1 MFNCSDQRPVADT
14 KSRTSLHLLLSP
26 TRLLRALT
34 KLPPPPRFDRAI
46 TLLAFSLACAAGQIA
61 QAQTIVNICDRTDQV
76 EAALIAHSAVT
87 TTDCA
92 AVTDTMLGNISGRF
106 DLNNKGITSL
116 KANDFAGLSRVPI
129 LDLDNNS
136 LNTLPAG
143 VFSGLTA
150 LRTLGL
156 LQNNLTTLPEG
167 TFSGLTTELTTLNLL
182 LQNNSGNARM
192 LVYLEQ
198 NGNEVTATVP
208 SGAPA
213 NLTINLS
220 VSGTAQSGSPTS
232 IPIPVGTTSASV
244 TLEPQSGQT
253 LTAGFDST
261 PLTHNITSFRGVTI
275 VPVVDPVSDFCGRTA
290 AVQDAII
297 ALVSATQCDT
307 VTNAMLTGITSN
319 LNLENKGITSLK
331 ANDFAGLSG
340 ITNLDLENNNLTTLP
355 AGVFTDLSSLT
366 TLTLSQNKLATA
378 PPEIFKSLIK
388 LEHLRI
394 RGNEFDILPAGF
406 FAGLPIELGSLVA
419 TDQFDDNPDS
429 DGTDRPNATAKIT
442 AFLQQVGNEVTVT
455 IPAGAPRNL
464 TANLAV
470 TGATASSPTISIPVG
485 QTSASI
491 TLVPAMGQTPV
502 ADFAST
508 PVVQTGA
515 FAFSATFVA
524 MKSVP
529 TFTDISV
536 AGLQYFQQ
544 IEIDPLQL
552 PQADLSLFQ
561 GTAPNLTYSLTA
573 AITDDG
579 NGLAALADNN
589 LPAGLAFD
597 PDTRTLSGTPSAIGI
612 YAMTYSVVDEGS
624 NSASLTFDIQVNVPL
639 DYDALHAQILSH
651 FAITVADSAGQAVS
665 DRIDR
670 MASRQKPRFSTNG
683 SDFEVPLTGQG
694 STFTLWLQNSATDL
708 SLNGGDFNWSGDV
721 SGTQFGFDWRSD
733 NSDFLVG
740 LMLQNLD
747 GQFDHSGNLP
757 GTESFTGYYS
767 IPMDSEHV
775 YFGWMPGG
783 VQTSNWLNVWG
794 MVGSGS
800 GSLTMTGFSGE
811 AMRSSTDMS
820 MTHLGF
826 SMVPLN
832 SSDWLSLRV
841 RGELTI
847 SSLSVDATGGV
858 TGLDVEVTRQ
868 RVLVEPTIKDLIASD
883 RHQLVLA
890 GELGFRSD
898 STSVKGIANPNVGGL
913 PDGAGTELGMKLGY
927 SWRNFD
933 VQVGFRQLSVG
944 ADSTGEQY
952 DEDGFYFSLTMGT
965 LFNER
970 GWTASLRPTWGDT
983 GSAADRLW
991 QATQVS
997 DLSANSSSGNSSGSM
1012 QAQLSYGMLS
1022 PFGSSG
1028 LLIPYSQVRTSDSG
1042 ATNATFGMNLNLNSG
1057 WQLHWQYANNTN
1069 SNINSGRSAS
1079 RGASHSA
1086 STVQSANDNGGE
1098 FKLGA
1103 ALDF

>member
-1 MFNCSDQRPVADT
+1 MEVA
-14 KSRTSLHLLLSP
+14 
-26 TRLLRALT
+26 
-34 KLPPPPRFDRAI
+34 
-46 TLLAFSLACAAGQIA
+46 LLAAISE
-61 QAQTIVNICDRTDQV
+61 TN
-76 EAALIAHSAVT
+76 
-87 TTDCA
+87 DCA
-92 AVTDTMLGNISGRF
+92 AVTDQMLANIMGTLDLSHNDGNAPPTITSLKTGDFAGLSSVTALNLARQGLTTFPEGAFSGLTALTTLTLSANKLTTVSEGTFKGLTTRLTSLLLSFQSSGENVKMLLYLGQNGNEVIATVPSGAPTDLTVNLSVSGTAESGSPTSIVIPVGETSASVTLLPQSGQTLTATFDSPSLTHSGLTLTGTTIVTAVEQVAGFCGRTAAVRNAIIAHADISATDCQSVTSAMLNGTTGVTATPGITGEF
-106 DLNNKGITSL
+106 DLSSQSIASL
-116 KANDFAGLSRVPI
+116 KANDFAGMSGVTTLK
-129 LDLDNNS
+129 LNNNE
-136 LNTLPAG
+136 LTDLPAG
-143 VFSGLTA
+143 VFNGLTGVTSLNLDENKIATIAPGVFNPMVSLATGGIDLQRNA
-150 LRTLGL
+150 LA
-156 LQNNLTTLPEG
+156 TLPDNI
-167 TFSGLTTELTTLNLL
+167 FKGLTTGMTLFLLGDPTQPIVDIPVFLFQDGNSLTVTIPTGTPAALTVNLN
-182 LQNNSGNARM
+182 
-192 LVYLEQ
+192 
-198 NGNEVTATVP
+198 VTGGAT
-208 SGAPA
+208 
-213 NLTINLS
+213 
-220 VSGTAQSGSPTS
+220 QSGSPTS
-232 IPIPVGTTSASV
+232 I
-244 TLEPQSGQT
+244 
-253 LTAGFDST
+253 
-261 PLTHNITSFRGVTI
+261 
-275 VPVVDPVSDFCGRTA
+275 
-290 AVQDAII
+290 
-297 ALVSATQCDT
+297 T
-307 VTNAMLTGITSN
+307 VA
-319 LNLENKGITSLK
+319 
-331 ANDFAGLSG
+331 
-340 ITNLDLENNNLTTLP
+340 
-355 AGVFTDLSSLT
+355 
-366 TLTLSQNKLATA
+366 
-378 PPEIFKSLIK
+378 
-388 LEHLRI
+388 
-394 RGNEFDILPAGF
+394 
-406 FAGLPIELGSLVA
+406 
-419 TDQFDDNPDS
+419 
-429 DGTDRPNATAKIT
+429 
-442 AFLQQVGNEVTVT
+442 
-455 IPAGAPRNL
+455 
-464 TANLAV
+464 
-470 TGATASSPTISIPVG
+470 VG
-485 QTSASI
+485 QTSGTA
-491 TLVPAMGQTPV
+491 TLLPETGVTLTAN
-502 ADFAST
+502 FASSSAFN
-508 PVVQTGA
+508 QGSFSFTGA
-515 FAFSATFVA
+515 RYVGV
-524 MKSVP
+524 KSVP
-529 TFTDISV
+529 TFAD
-536 AGLQYFQQ
+536 GLPPQQYFQQ
-544 IEIDPLQL
+544 IPIAPLQL
-552 PQADLSLFQ
+552 PPADISKFPPS
-561 GTAPNLTYSLTA
+561 APPNLTYSLTA

-579 NGLAALADNN
+579 SGLAALADNN

-597 PDTRTLSGTPSAIGI
+597 PDTRTLSGTPSAIGT
-612 YAMTYSVVDEGS
+612 YAMTYSAVDGGS
-624 NSASLTFDIQVNVPL
+624 NSASLSFDIQVNVPL

-733 NSDFLVG
+733 DSAFLVG

-747 GQFDHSGNLP
+747 GQFDHSGNIP
-757 GTESFTGYYS
+757 GTEDITGYYS

-800 GSLTMTGFSGE
+800 GSLTMTGLSGE

-868 RVLVEPTIKDLIASD
+868 RVLVEPTIKDLIAND

-944 ADSTGEQY
+944 ADSSGEQY

-965 LFNER
+965 LFGER
-970 GWTASLRPTWGDT
+970 GWTASLHPTWGNT

-997 DLSANSSSGNSSGSM
+997 DLSANSSNNSGSM

-1022 PFGSSG
+1022 PFGGSG

-1057 WQLHWQYANNTN
+1057 WQLHWQYADNNTN
-1069 SNINSGRSAS
+1069 S
-1079 RGASHSA
+1079 RGASNR
-1086 STVQSANDNGGE
+1086 STNTAQSANDNSGE

>member
-1 MFNCSDQRPVADT
+1 MFNCSDQRTGADT

-26 TRLLRALT
+26 TRLLRALIKST
-34 KLPPPPRFDRAI
+34 PPPPRFDRAI
-46 TLLAFSLACAAGQIA
+46 TLLALSLACAAGQTA
-61 QAQTIVNICDRTDQV
+61 QAQTIVNICDRTDAV
-76 EAALIAHSAVT
+76 ETELLRRIPDT
-87 TTDCA
+87 NDCA
-92 AVTDTMLGNISGRF
+92 AVTDQMLASITSILHLS
-106 DLNNKGITSL
+106 DDGITSL
-116 KANDFAGLSRVPI
+116 KANDFAGLTTVTGINMPR
-129 LDLDNNS
+129 NNLTS
-136 LNTLPAG
+136 LPAG
-143 VFSGLTA
+143 VFNDLPALTNID
-150 LRTLGL
+150 L
-156 LQNNLTTLPEG
+156 NNNSLSILPEG
-167 TFSGLTTELTTLNLL
+167 VFKGLARGLTVLNLL
-182 LQNNSGNARM
+182 LQNGTDNARM
-192 LVYLEQ
+192 LVYLGQ
-198 NGNEVTATVP
+198 NGNEVTAAVP

-213 NLTINLS
+213 ELTVNLS
-220 VSGTAQSGSPTS
+220 VSGTAESDSPTS
-232 IPIPVGTTSASV
+232 IVIPVGATSASI
-244 TLEPQSGQT
+244 TLLPQSGQT
-253 LTAGFDST
+253 LTAAFHST
-261 PLTHNITSFRGVTI
+261 PLTHTGLNLRGVTI
-275 VPVVDPVSDFCGRTA
+275 VTAVEQVYGFCSRTA
-290 AVQDAII
+290 AVRNAII
-297 ALVSATQCDT
+297 AHADVSATDCQS
-307 VTNAMLTGITSN
+307 VTSAMLNGTTGVTATPGITGTLDLSSQD
-319 LNLENKGITSLK
+319 IASLK
-331 ANDFAGLSG
+331 ANDFAGMSG
-340 ITNLDLENNNLTTLP
+340 VTRLRLNNNELTDLP
-355 AGVFTDLSSLT
+355 AGVFNGLT
-366 TLTLSQNKLATA
+366 TVRSLLLNENKIATIAPGVFNPMIGLTTGVNLEKNAFAALPKDLFKGLTVGMGQ
-378 PPEIFKSLIK
+378 IFLD
-388 LEHLRI
+388 
-394 RGNEFDILPAGF
+394 N
-406 FAGLPIELGSLVA
+406 
-419 TDQFDDNPDS
+419 QFDDS
-429 DGTDRPNATAKIT
+429 DDGIPTQPVVDIPV
-442 AFLQQVGNEVTVT
+442 FLFQDGNDLTVTVPT
-455 IPAGAPRNL
+455 GTPAALTVNL
-464 TANLAV
+464 NV
-470 TGATASSPTISIPVG
+470 TGGAAQSSSPTSITVALG
-485 QTSASI
+485 QTSRTD
-491 TLVPAMGQTPV
+491 TLLPETGVTLT
-502 ADFAST
+502 ADFAS
-508 PVVQTGA
+508 
-515 FAFSATFVA
+515 SNTFDDGVLA
-524 MKSVP
+524 ISGGRYVGMKSALTIV
-529 TFTDISV
+529 DAQI
-536 AGLQYFQQ
+536 ADQQYFHQMT
-544 IEIDPLQL
+544 ITPLQL
-552 PQADLSLFQ
+552 PPADISRFPPS
-561 GTAPNLTYSLTA
+561 APPSLTYSLTA
-573 AITDDG
+573 TITDDFG
-579 NGLAALADNN
+579 GKAALENT

-597 PDTRTLSGTPSAIGI
+597 PDTRTLSGTPSTIGI
-612 YAMTYSVVDEGS
+612 YAMTYSALTGNS
-624 NSASLTFDIQVNVPL
+624 HSASLTFNIRVIPPL

-683 SDFEVPLTGQG
+683 SDFEVPLAGQG

-733 NSDFLVG
+733 DSAFLVG

-800 GSLTMTGFSGE
+800 GSLTMTGLSGE
-811 AMRSSTDMS
+811 AMRSNTDMS

-868 RVLVEPTIKDLIASD
+868 RVLVEPTIKDLIAND
-883 RHQLVLA
+883 QHQLVLA

-997 DLSANSSSGNSSGSM
+997 DLSANSSSGSSNGSM

-1028 LLIPYSQVRTSDSG
+1028 LLIPYSQVQTSDSG

-1057 WQLHWQYANNTN
+1057 WQLHWQYAN
-1069 SNINSGRSAS
+1069 SADS
-1079 RGASHSA
+1079 RNA
-1086 STVQSANDNGGE
+1086 STAQSANDNSGE

>member
-1 MFNCSDQRPVADT
+1 MVAM
-14 KSRTSLHLLLSP
+14 TSLSLTHNELATLPDDLFKGLTKELTTLQMHDQFSKTDDNIP
-26 TRLLRALT
+26 DQATVKVPVTATWESGTTTVTIPAGAPATLTVKLRATNTATTEHTLT
-34 KLPPPPRFDRAI
+34 IAVGNTQATVAMTAEDTDVPVTVGFADIPSLPSGNTYTGLSFEVDL
-46 TLLAFSLACAAGQIA
+46 TGG
-61 QAQTIVNICDRTDQV
+61 ICDRTPQV
-76 EAALIAHSAVT
+76 QTGIIALVT
-87 TTDCA
+87 ATNCA
-92 AVTDTMLGNISGRF
+92 TVTDTMLDGITSL
-106 DLNNKGITSL
+106 LNLNSKGITSL
-116 KANDFAGLSRVPI
+116 RANDFDGLS
-129 LDLDNNS
+129 S
-136 LNTLPAG
+136 LP
-143 VFSGLTA
+143 
-150 LRTLGL
+150 
-156 LQNNLTTLPEG
+156 
-167 TFSGLTTELTTLNLL
+167 
-182 LQNNSGNARM
+182 
-192 LVYLEQ
+192 
-198 NGNEVTATVP
+198 
-208 SGAPA
+208 
-213 NLTINLS
+213 
-220 VSGTAQSGSPTS
+220 
-232 IPIPVGTTSASV
+232 
-244 TLEPQSGQT
+244 
-253 LTAGFDST
+253 
-261 PLTHNITSFRGVTI
+261 
-275 VPVVDPVSDFCGRTA
+275 
-290 AVQDAII
+290 
-297 ALVSATQCDT
+297 
-307 VTNAMLTGITSN
+307 
-319 LNLENKGITSLK
+319 
-331 ANDFAGLSG
+331 GLSLQS
-340 ITNLDLENNNLTTLP
+340 NSLTTLP
-355 AGVFTDLSSLT
+355 AGVFKDLAQATRLN
-366 TLTLSQNKLATA
+366 LENNKLKTA
-378 PPEIFKSLIK
+378 APSVLGPMAL
-388 LEHLRI
+388 LVQLNLV
-394 RGNEFDILPAGF
+394 GNEFDILPAGLF
-406 FAGLPIELGSLVA
+406 SGLTKELSALNA
-419 TDQFDDNPDS
+419 EDQFNDNPDS
-429 DGTDRPNATAKIT
+429 DGTDRPTATAKIT
-442 AFLQQVGNEVTVT
+442 AFLEQSGNEVTVT

-470 TGATASSPTISIPVG
+470 TGATASSPTIPIPFG

-508 PVVQTGA
+508 PVVLKTPSLT
-515 FAFSATFVA
+515 FNATFVS

-544 IEIDPLQL
+544 IAIDPLQL

-561 GTAPNLTYSLTA
+561 GATPNLTYSLTA
-573 AITDDG
+573 AITDDDS
-579 NGLAALADNN
+579 GLAALADNN

-597 PDTRTLSGTPSAIGI
+597 PDTRTLSGTPSAIGT

-624 NSASLTFDIQVNVPL
+624 NSTSLTFDIQVNVPL

-651 FAITVADSAGQAVS
+651 FAISVADSAGQAVS

-733 NSDFLVG
+733 DSAFLVG

-757 GTESFTGYYS
+757 GTENFTGYYS

-783 VQTSNWLNVWG
+783 IETSNWLNVWG

-800 GSLTMTGFSGE
+800 GSLTMTGLSGE

-868 RVLVEPTIKDLIASD
+868 RVLVEPTIKDLIAND

-970 GWTASLRPTWGDT
+970 GWTASLRPAWGDT

-997 DLSANSSSGNSSGSM
+997 DLSANTVDRSGSSNGSM

-1022 PFGSSG
+1022 PFGASG

-1057 WQLHWQYANNTN
+1057 WQLHWQYAN
-1069 SNINSGRSAS
+1069 SADS
-1079 RGASHSA
+1079 RNA
-1086 STVQSANDNGGE
+1086 STAQSANDNSGE

>member
-1 MFNCSDQRPVADT
+1 MIAQSIGNIRLPAIHSFTIEVTNRIMLDCSDQRTGADT

-34 KLPPPPRFDRAI
+34 KSTPRIDRAI
-46 TLLAFSLACAAGQIA
+46 ALLAFSLACAAGQTA
-61 QAQTIVNICDRTDQV
+61 LAQTTVNICDRTDKI

-92 AVTDTMLGNISGRF
+92 AVTDTMLGNISGEL
-106 DLNNKGITSL
+106 DLGSQSIASL
-116 KANDFAGLSRVPI
+116 QANDFAGMSGVTI
-129 LDLDNNS
+129 LRLDDNE
-136 LNTLPAG
+136 LTDLPAG
-143 VFSGLTA
+143 VFNSLTAVTALFLEGNKIATTAPGVFNPMVALKDGLNLSGNELATLPDDIFKGLTRSMDQIVLSNQFDDA
-150 LRTLGL
+150 DDGVDTQPIVDIPVFL
-156 LQNNLTTLPEG
+156 LQD
-167 TFSGLTTELTTLNLL
+167 
-182 LQNNSGNARM
+182 GNH
-192 LVYLEQ
+192 L
-198 NGNEVTATVP
+198 TATVP
-208 SGAPA
+208 AGTPA
-213 NLTINLS
+213 TLTVNLS
-220 VSGTAQSGSPTS
+220 VTGGATLPGSPTS
-232 IPIPVGTTSASV
+232 ITVPVGKTAGTATLLPAAGV
-244 TLEPQSGQT
+244 TLS
-253 LTAGFDST
+253 
-261 PLTHNITSFRGVTI
+261 
-275 VPVVDPVSDFCGRTA
+275 
-290 AVQDAII
+290 
-297 ALVSATQCDT
+297 
-307 VTNAMLTGITSN
+307 
-319 LNLENKGITSLK
+319 
-331 ANDFAGLSG
+331 
-340 ITNLDLENNNLTTLP
+340 
-355 AGVFTDLSSLT
+355 
-366 TLTLSQNKLATA
+366 
-378 PPEIFKSLIK
+378 
-388 LEHLRI
+388 
-394 RGNEFDILPAGF
+394 
-406 FAGLPIELGSLVA
+406 
-419 TDQFDDNPDS
+419 
-429 DGTDRPNATAKIT
+429 
-442 AFLQQVGNEVTVT
+442 
-455 IPAGAPRNL
+455 
-464 TANLAV
+464 
-470 TGATASSPTISIPVG
+470 
-485 QTSASI
+485 
-491 TLVPAMGQTPV
+491 
-502 ADFAST
+502 ADFATSGT
-508 PVVQTGA
+508 
-515 FAFSATFVA
+515 FSAQATDFLLAIIGGGFVGEP
-524 MKSVP
+524 VP
-529 TFTDISV
+529 TFVQVPV
-536 AGLQYFQQ
+536 AIPTYFQQ
-544 IEIDPLQL
+544 VTIASLQL
-552 PQADLSLFQ
+552 PPANLSQFSA
-561 GTAPNLTYSLTA
+561 GATPNLTYSLTA
-573 AITDDG
+573 VIADG
-579 NGLAALADNN
+579 DEAALTSNL

-597 PDTRTLSGTPSAIGI
+597 PNTRTLSGTPSALGT
-612 YAMTYSVVDEGS
+612 YAMTYSVVGEDGYG
-624 NSASLTFDIQVNVPL
+624 ASLTFNLQVDIPL

-683 SDFEVPLTGQG
+683 SDFEVPLAGQG

-733 NSDFLVG
+733 DSAFLVG

-747 GQFDHSGNLP
+747 GQFDHSGNIP
-757 GTESFTGYYS
+757 GTEDRTGYYS
-767 IPMDSEHV
+767 TPMDSEHV

-811 AMRSSTDMS
+811 ALRSSTDMS

-847 SSLSVDATGGV
+847 SSLSVAATGGV

-868 RVLVEPTIKDLIASD
+868 RVLVEPTIKDLIAND

-898 STSVKGIANPNVGGL
+898 STSVKGIASPNVGGL

-970 GWTASLRPTWGDT
+970 GWTASLRPAWGDT

-997 DLSANSSSGNSSGSM
+997 DLSANSNSGSSNGSM

-1022 PFGSSG
+1022 PFGASG

-1057 WQLHWQYANNTN
+1057 WQLHWQYANSAN

-1086 STVQSANDNGGE
+1086 RTAQSANDNGGE

>member
-1 MFNCSDQRPVADT
+1 MLASITGTLDLRRADKTNPVT
-14 KSRTSLHLLLSP
+14 
-26 TRLLRALT
+26 
-34 KLPPPPRFDRAI
+34 
-46 TLLAFSLACAAGQIA
+46 
-61 QAQTIVNICDRTDQV
+61 
-76 EAALIAHSAVT
+76 
-87 TTDCA
+87 
-92 AVTDTMLGNISGRF
+92 
-106 DLNNKGITSL
+106 ITSL
-116 KANDFAGLSRVPI
+116 KADDFDGLTGVTQLWISKQG
-129 LDLDNNS
+129 LT
-136 LNTLPAG
+136 TLPAG
-143 VFSGLTA
+143 VFNGLTA
-150 LRTLGL
+150 LEGL
-156 LQNNLTTLPEG
+156 DLSENKLTTLSDD
-167 TFSGLTTELTTLNLL
+167 TFTNFTAVLTSLNLL
-182 LQNNSGNARM
+182 LQNGSNNTRM
-192 LVYLEQ
+192 LVYLGQ
-198 NGNEVTATVP
+198 NGNEVIATVP

-213 NLTINLS
+213 ELTVKLS
-220 VSGTAQSGSPTS
+220 VSGTAESGSPTS
-232 IPIPVGTTSASV
+232 IVIPVGNISASR
-244 TLEPQSGQT
+244 TLKPQDGQT
-253 LTAGFDST
+253 LT
-261 PLTHNITSFRGVTI
+261 
-275 VPVVDPVSDFCGRTA
+275 
-290 AVQDAII
+290 
-297 ALVSATQCDT
+297 
-307 VTNAMLTGITSN
+307 
-319 LNLENKGITSLK
+319 
-331 ANDFAGLSG
+331 
-340 ITNLDLENNNLTTLP
+340 
-355 AGVFTDLSSLT
+355 
-366 TLTLSQNKLATA
+366 
-378 PPEIFKSLIK
+378 
-388 LEHLRI
+388 
-394 RGNEFDILPAGF
+394 
-406 FAGLPIELGSLVA
+406 
-419 TDQFDDNPDS
+419 
-429 DGTDRPNATAKIT
+429 
-442 AFLQQVGNEVTVT
+442 
-455 IPAGAPRNL
+455 
-464 TANLAV
+464 
-470 TGATASSPTISIPVG
+470 
-485 QTSASI
+485 
-491 TLVPAMGQTPV
+491 

-508 PVVQTGA
+508 PLTHTGLTLGGV
-515 FAFSATFVA
+515 TFVTA
-524 MKSVP
+524 KAIP
-529 TFTDISV
+529 TFADLSV
-536 AGLQYFQQ
+536 ADQPYFQQ
-544 IEIDPLQL
+544 VAIDPLQL
-552 PQADLSLFQ
+552 PLANLSLLSA
-561 GTAPNLTYSLTA
+561 GIAPADLTYSLA
-573 AITDDG
+573 ATITSGDE
-579 NGLAALADNN
+579 AALADNN

-597 PDTRTLSGTPSAIGI
+597 PGTRTLSGTPSAIGT
-612 YAMTYSVVDEGS
+612 YEMTYSAADGGGE
-624 NSASLTFDIQVNVPL
+624 SASLTFSVEVELVPL

-683 SDFEVPLTGQG
+683 SDFEVPLAGQG

-757 GTESFTGYYS
+757 RTERLTGYYS
-767 IPMDSEHV
+767 VPMDSEHV

-783 VQTSNWLNVWG
+783 IETSNWLNVWG

-800 GSLTMTGFSGE
+800 GSLTMTGLSGE
-811 AMRSSTDMS
+811 TMRSNTDMS

-868 RVLVEPTIKDLIASD
+868 RVLVEPTIKDLIAND

-898 STSVKGIANPNVGGL
+898 STSVKGIDNPNVGGL

-970 GWTASLRPTWGDT
+970 GWTASLRPFGLAQAGDT

-991 QATQVS
+991 QATQVG
-997 DLSANSSSGNSSGSM
+997 DLSANSSSSNGSM

-1028 LLIPYSQVRTSDSG
+1028 LLIPYSQVRTSDTG

-1057 WQLHWQYANNTN
+1057 WQLHWQYAN
-1069 SNINSGRSAS
+1069 SADS
-1079 RGASHSA
+1079 RNA
-1086 STVQSANDNGGE
+1086 STAQSANDNGGE